1 MAVGNGSGCVRG
13 RTRKNPNGSHPPNLP
28 ALLAYVIQIS
38 LVRQFPVEKEIVI
51 ILTSV
56 SAIVDFFPPGFT

>member
-1 MAVGNGSGCVRG
+1 MEVGVHVAGQE
-13 RTRKNPNGSHPPNLP
+13 RTPREVTHLT
-28 ALLAYVIQIS
+28 LAYVIQIS

-56 SAIVDFFPPGFT
+56 SAIVDFFPPGFTWSEYF